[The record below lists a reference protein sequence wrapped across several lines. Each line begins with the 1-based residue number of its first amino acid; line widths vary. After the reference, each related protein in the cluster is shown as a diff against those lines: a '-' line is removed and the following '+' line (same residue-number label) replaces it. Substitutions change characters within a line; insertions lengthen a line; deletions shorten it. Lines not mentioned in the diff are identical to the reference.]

1 MLDVV
6 IIGGSYAGLSAALAL
21 GRARRNV
28 VLIDNANPCNKTV
41 AQAQNFAGM
50 HNPNPDRFRE
60 TALQEIAAYP
70 TIQIVH
76 GSVIAA
82 RQELDNTFSLATN
95 DAHYSSRKLLFAS
108 GVQDVMPD
116 IVGFQE
122 CWGHSILHCPYCHGY
137 EVVDKT
143 FGIFGNA
150 AFVETAC
157 LVLRQWSKNLIV
169 FTNGDKNLSPET
181 IAAMKNRGICIVN
194 SEITKANH
202 EDGQI
207 KSITA
212 ATGATYKLD
221 AVFIKPQM
229 LQKCDHVEALGCK
242 LNDNNLIEATEWGA
256 TNVHGIYAAGDCTN
270 HVRTIAHAI
279 SSGNKT
285 AIGINNELCAEDWKR
300 A

>member
-28 VLIDNANPCNKTV
+28 VLIDNADPCNKMV
-41 AQAQNFAGM
+41 AQAQNFAAM
-50 HNPNPDRFRE
+50 HNANQNRFRE
-60 TALQEIAAYP
+60 TALQEIASYR
-70 TIQIVH
+70 TIQIVQ
-76 GSVIAA
+76 GAVIAA
-82 RQELDNTFSLATN
+82 RQELDNSFSLATN

-116 IVGFQE
+116 IAGFAD

-137 EVVDKT
+137 EVADKT
-143 FGIFGNA
+143 FGIFGNV

-157 LVLRQWSKNLIV
+157 IVLRQWSKNLIA
-169 FTNGDKNLSPET
+169 FTNGDTSLSPEA
-181 IAAMKNRGICIVN
+181 IAAMKNRGITIVN
-194 SEITKANH
+194 SEITQANH
-202 EDGQI
+202 EQGQL
-207 KSITA
+207 KSLSA
-212 ATGATYKLD
+212 ANGATYKLD
-221 AVFIKPQM
+221 AIFIKPQL
-229 LQKCDHVEALGCK
+229 LQKCDHVEALHCK
-242 LNDNNLIEATEWGA
+242 LNENNLIEANEWGA
-256 TNVHGIYAAGDCTN
+256 TNVHGIFAAGDCTN